1 MKILTINC
9 GSSSVKY
16 SLWDMGVRERVC
28 EGIAERVTLDG
39 SFIKHKVKGKT
50 EEVVKKDFP
59 KHDTAIAMI
68 ISLLTD
74 RKLGVIDD
82 VSEIGAVGHRVVH
95 GGRHFTRSVKI
106 DESVIRVIEQCS
118 RLAPLHNPPNLLGIK
133 IAMEAMPNIPHFAV
147 FDTAFL
153 STLPPHAY
161 TYGIPYEWYE
171 KFDVRK
177 YGFHG
182 TSHLYVSRRAA
193 ALLGRKPSEVNVIT
207 VHIGNGVSITAV
219 KKGAAYDHSMGFTPL
234 EGAVM
239 GTRCGDIDPAIP
251 LVMMRQLNVNADD
264 MEKILNTKSG
274 LLGITGKYVDRRDIR
289 KAAKEG
295 DERSRLAIDVECYRL
310 RKYIGAYV
318 AAMNGTDCIVFTAGV
333 GENSPLYRE
342 KICENLNSLG
352 IAIDKEKN
360 EQAVGAGEREI
371 GSRESRVKIFVIPTN
386 EELVFAE
393 DAVALLQNRYDIH
406 TQFEYEFQKIG
417 YRP

>member
-1 MKILTINC
+1 
-9 GSSSVKY
+9 
-16 SLWDMGVRERVC
+16 
-28 EGIAERVTLDG
+28 
-39 SFIKHKVKGKT
+39 
-50 EEVVKKDFP
+50 
-59 KHDTAIAMI
+59 
-68 ISLLTD
+68 
-74 RKLGVIDD
+74 
-82 VSEIGAVGHRVVH
+82 
-95 GGRHFTRSVKI
+95 
-106 DESVIRVIEQCS
+106 
-118 RLAPLHNPPNLLGIK
+118 
-133 IAMEAMPNIPHFAV
+133 MEAMPNIPHFAV

-153 STLPPHAY
+153 STLPPHTY
-161 TYGIPYEWYE
+161 MYGIPYEWYE

-219 KKGAAYDHSMGFTPL
+219 KKGATYDHSMGFTPL

-310 RKYIGAYV
+310 RKHIGAYV

-393 DAVALLQNRYDIH
+393 DAVTLLQNRYDIH